1 MRPISSAF
9 AAGSMAPATR
19 RGSGVSARVDDWA
32 GRLVRRLSVMRPVAA
47 MVAIGSTIVLGWI
60 ALYLAGGAGHVPPHW
75 FYIPILL
82 AAVRFSI
89 VGGVITALV
98 SGIVTGPLMASDVA
112 LGISQAPSDEIV
124 RTVSFVVI
132 GAFMAAI
139 IGRLQRSLL
148 EEAELARRETDLVA
162 HKAAV
167 IATVSH
173 EFRSPIT
180 VIGGMA
186 RTLEL
191 QKMVLPEGEEFLK
204 AIGDSTR
211 RLADLVNTVG
221 AVMDGTGD
229 ETFVRHETADLDQL
243 LSTVLMHLGVRD
255 AQSRVTIDIAPEA
268 QFLVSDPGL
277 LSQLLRHLIENA
289 VGFSPPDQVV
299 EVTVQRNSERI
310 LIHILDRGPG
320 IDETILG
327 SSEPFVQ
334 GDQSTTRARGGLG
347 LGLFAASKLA
357 GSLGGAVSFGQRP
370 GGGTDALVEI
380 DGPSPEVDDGGRE
393 RTSHDAQTQAS

>member
-1 MRPISSAF
+1 MVRSTDLADVDGSS
-9 AAGSMAPATR
+9 APATR
-19 RGSGVSARVDDWA
+19 RGSGVTARIDDWA
-32 GRLVRRLSVMRPVAA
+32 GRLVSRLSTMTHAA
-47 MVAIGSTIVLGWI
+47 AVVAIGSTIVLGWI

-82 AAVRFSI
+82 AAVRFGI
-89 VGGVITALV
+89 VGVLITALV

-112 LGISQAPSDEIV
+112 SGMGQAPSDEIV

-132 GAFMAAI
+132 GGFMATI
-139 IGRLQRSLL
+139 IGRLQRSLS
-148 EEAELARRETDLVA
+148 EEAELAQREMDLAA

-186 RTLEL
+186 RTLDL
-191 QKMVLPEGEEFLK
+191 QKLVLPEGEEFLK

-211 RLADLVNTVG
+211 RLTDLVNTVG
-221 AVMDGTGD
+221 AVMDGTRG
-229 ETFVRHETADLDQL
+229 ETFVRHETIDLDQ
-243 LSTVLMHLGVRD
+243 VLPAVLVSLGVRD
-255 AQSRVTIDIAPEA
+255 AQSRVTIDVAPEA
-268 QFLVSDPGL
+268 QFLVSDSGL

-289 VGFSPPDQVV
+289 VGFSPPDQPV
-299 EVTVQRNSERI
+299 EVKVQRNAQRVH
-310 LIHILDRGPG
+310 IHILDRGPG

-357 GSLGGAVSFGQRP
+357 ASLGGAVTFAQRP

-380 DGPSPEVDDGGRE
+380 EGPIPDDDGGSAGSGDTAEPR
-393 RTSHDAQTQAS
+393 AS

>member
-1 MRPISSAF
+1 
-9 AAGSMAPATR
+9 
-19 RGSGVSARVDDWA
+19 
-32 GRLVRRLSVMRPVAA
+32 

-139 IGRLQRSLL
+139 IGRLQRSLS
-148 EEAELARRETDLVA
+148 EEAELARRETDLAA

-320 IDETILG
+320 IDETVLG

-380 DGPSPEVDDGGRE
+380 DGPSPDVDDGGRE